1 MDPGLLPGL
10 GVSVRLHIHVLPM
23 RSYVP
28 LFSKVHA
35 RLLYLVIVLRMGVS
49 LRFRRIIMSMLA

>member
-1 MDPGLLPGL
+1 
-10 GVSVRLHIHVLPM
+10 M
-23 RSYVP
+23 RSFPP

-35 RLLYLVIVLRMGVS
+35 RLLYLMIVLRMGVS